1 MAQNDSFGN
10 FANRSSSKWR
20 RFPED
25 TLPMHVAEMD
35 FDVAEPI
42 RIQLQKMVANSDLG
56 YLGPLSELEPAFT
69 SFASER
75 WGWDISPGGMK
86 LATDVGVAAV
96 EILRASGN
104 PGDRVMVN
112 SPVYSAF
119 FKWIDEVG
127 MVPYDAPLELA
138 GSRWQLDLSAIE
150 RGFQEGVKIY
160 LLCSPQ
166 NPVGTV
172 HTPAELTEV
181 ARLAE
186 EYGVLVI
193 SDEIHAPLSWVPFA
207 PYLSLGAAARRTGVT
222 ITSSSKAW
230 NTAGLKAGFLITQ
243 SDEVR
248 RKLVKLPEAMNWR
261 ASILGAFSM
270 VAAFS
275 HGLPWLN
282 ATVDQIQA
290 RLATVQTAVAELL
303 PKAKMF
309 EMEATYLAWIDL
321 SEYRMGNAAA
331 EILSGAKVAVV
342 AGSDH
347 SPQDDFQGFIR
358 FNFATSDAR
367 IREAISRIAKLVEG

>member
-42 RIQLQKMVANSDLG
+42 KAQLQAMVANSDLG
-56 YLGPLSELEPAFT
+56 YLGPLSELEPAF
-69 SFASER
+69 SKFAKER
-75 WGWDISPGGMK
+75 WGWELDPGGIK

-96 EILRASGN
+96 EILRATGI

-138 GSRWQLDLSAIE
+138 GSRWQLDLSEIE
-150 RGFQEGVKIY
+150 RGFQDGVKIY

-207 PYLSLGAAARRTGVT
+207 PYLSLGDPAKRTGVT

-243 SDEVR
+243 SDEAR
-248 RKLVKLPEAMNWR
+248 RRLANLPEAMNWR

-270 VAAFS
+270 VAAFNQ
-275 HGLPWLN
+275 GLPWLN
-282 ATVDQIQA
+282 ETVGQIQA
-290 RLATVQTAVAELL
+290 RLGTLQTAVAELL

-309 EMEATYLAWIDL
+309 EMESTYLAWIDL

-342 AGSDH
+342 AGNDH
-347 SPQDDFQGFIR
+347 SPQDDFQGLIR

-367 IREAISRIAKLVEG
+367 IREAVGRIAKLVEG